1 MNANVSFVRL
11 ISYLLALILLF
22 FSIILMVFYP
32 EKFNPDFDSYLQI
45 YGLSIRDAPS
55 QTSNTMRYIFS
66 YFQFLPSYKIIRS
79 LLAISQLVLYFY
91 IMPKSAFN
99 EPMDAIVY
107 GVVVSLGFATFENIS
122 YVYLGGF
129 ETDSFSLAIMRA
141 VSAIPMHA
149 TCGIIMGYFFGLY
162 AFTNSKN
169 FLIKSLIF
177 PIAIHATYN
186 FLTLY
191 DFFFLYFLVIVMIY
205 ARGLH
210 TEFAELQLYKQK
222 EDEDT
227 QI

>member
-1 MNANVSFVRL
+1 MDLTVLITIGVPLFIVFAVIYSDRFREPTDLVIKTFVAGIIMCFPAAELNNL
-11 ISYLLALILLF
+11 II
-22 FSIILMVFYP
+22 
-32 EKFNPDFDSYLQI
+32 
-45 YGLSIRDAPS
+45 
-55 QTSNTMRYIFS
+55 
-66 YFQFLPSYKIIRS
+66 PSYEYAYRAGLTEEILKF
-79 LLAISQLVLYFY
+79 LVLYFY

-107 GVVVSLGFATFENIS
+107 GVVVSLGFATFENFS

-141 VSAIPMHA
+141 ISAIPMHA

-169 FLIKSLIF
+169 FLAKSLIF

-191 DFFFLYFLVIVMIY
+191 DFFFLYFLVIAMIY
-205 ARGLH
+205 ARSLH
-210 TEFAELQLYKQK
+210 MEFAELQLYKQK
-222 EDEDT
+222 EDEDK
-227 QI
+227 QL

>member
-1 MNANVSFVRL
+1 MDLTLLITIGVPLFIVFAVIYSDRFREPTDLVIKTFVAGIIMCFPAAELNNL
-11 ISYLLALILLF
+11 II
-22 FSIILMVFYP
+22 
-32 EKFNPDFDSYLQI
+32 
-45 YGLSIRDAPS
+45 
-55 QTSNTMRYIFS
+55 
-66 YFQFLPSYKIIRS
+66 PSYEYAYRAGLTEEVLKF
-79 LLAISQLVLYFY
+79 LVLYFY
-91 IMPKSAFN
+91 IMPKSSFN

-141 VSAIPMHA
+141 ISAIPMHA

-162 AFTNSKN
+162 AFTNSIN

-205 ARGLH
+205 ARSLH

-227 QI
+227 QF

>member
-1 MNANVSFVRL
+1 MDLTLLITIGVPLFIVFAVIYSDRFREPTDLVIKTFVAGIIMCFPAAELNNL
-11 ISYLLALILLF
+11 II
-22 FSIILMVFYP
+22 
-32 EKFNPDFDSYLQI
+32 
-45 YGLSIRDAPS
+45 
-55 QTSNTMRYIFS
+55 
-66 YFQFLPSYKIIRS
+66 PSYEYAYRAGLTEEVLKF
-79 LLAISQLVLYFY
+79 LVLYFY

-122 YVYLGGF
+122 YVYLGGL
-129 ETDSFSLAIMRA
+129 ETNSFSLAIMRA
-141 VSAIPMHA
+141 ISAIPMHA

-205 ARGLH
+205 ARTLH

-227 QI
+227 QL

>member
-1 MNANVSFVRL
+1 MDLTLLITIGVPLFIVFAVIYSDRFREPTDLVIKTFVAGIIMCFPAAELNNL
-11 ISYLLALILLF
+11 II
-22 FSIILMVFYP
+22 
-32 EKFNPDFDSYLQI
+32 
-45 YGLSIRDAPS
+45 
-55 QTSNTMRYIFS
+55 
-66 YFQFLPSYKIIRS
+66 PSYEYAYRAGLTEEILKF
-79 LLAISQLVLYFY
+79 LVLYFY

-191 DFFFLYFLVIVMIY
+191 DFFFLYFLVIVMVY

-227 QI
+227 QL

>member
-1 MNANVSFVRL
+1 MDLTLLITIGVPLFIVFAVIYSDRFREPTDLVIKTFVAGIIMCFPAAELNNL
-11 ISYLLALILLF
+11 II
-22 FSIILMVFYP
+22 
-32 EKFNPDFDSYLQI
+32 
-45 YGLSIRDAPS
+45 
-55 QTSNTMRYIFS
+55 
-66 YFQFLPSYKIIRS
+66 PSYEYAYRAGLTEEILKF
-79 LLAISQLVLYFY
+79 LVLYFY

-141 VSAIPMHA
+141 ISAIPMHA

-162 AFTNSKN
+162 AFTNSIN

-191 DFFFLYFLVIVMIY
+191 DFFFLYFLVIVMVY

-227 QI
+227 QL